1 VNKLTHSEKKPG
13 LLTILVK
20 SIGNTN
26 INTLAKNYCRYQY
39 RYCCRKVLT
48 IPILLQAILFLL
60 IQQSQVHL
68 RRGPAGCAS
77 FTFVGVVVNFNKV
90 SRFCMPHIFHLM
102 LTKIPPL
109 CGKDSIEQR
118 QQSGLIFLLAML
130 AIRLSGVVVQIRNA
144 THRQ

>member
-1 VNKLTHSEKKPG
+1 MSLTG

-26 INTLAKNYCRYQY
+26 IITLAKNYCQYQY
-39 RYCCRKVLT
+39 RYCCRKVLA
-48 IPILLQAILFLL
+48 IPIPVLIQAILFLL
-60 IQQSQVHL
+60 IQQSQMHL

-77 FTFVGVVVNFNKV
+77 FSFVGVVVNFNSV
-90 SRFCMPHIFHLM
+90 SRFCMPHIFPPQVN
-102 LTKIPPL
+102 KSPPL
-109 CGKDSIEQR
+109 CGKNSIEQR
-118 QQSGLIFLLAML
+118 QQSGLIFLLAMF